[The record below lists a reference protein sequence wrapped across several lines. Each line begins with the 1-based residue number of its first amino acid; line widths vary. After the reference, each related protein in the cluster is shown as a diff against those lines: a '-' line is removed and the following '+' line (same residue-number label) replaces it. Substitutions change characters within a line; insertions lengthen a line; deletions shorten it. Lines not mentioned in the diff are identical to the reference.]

1 MRYLSSLYNAKEKT
15 EVRLCWKFA
24 CELCYIKNIKTY
36 QLGQQQFLKQFHVL
50 HSHVQEGCRY
60 LIALLQAYQEY
71 RKRVLERGFCCLHLL
86 VVVSLLYEEEK
97 RMLKQSS
104 CVVQERYK
112 FFETKNG
119 QSVPFECN

>member
-1 MRYLSSLYNAKEKT
+1 MYKSSISKNSAIVIILVLY
-15 EVRLCWKFA
+15 
-24 CELCYIKNIKTY
+24 YIKNTKMY
-36 QLGQQQFLKQFHVL
+36 QLGQQQFLKQFRVL

-71 RKRVLERGFCCLHLL
+71 RKILERGFCCLHLL

-97 RMLKQSS
+97 RMLKQSG